1 MSAHILHTNDQ
12 HGRLGTFPQIAAL
25 IQQYRTAYPNTLLVD
40 TGDLGLA
47 RYYWPLIV
55 SVLQHVRYDAIVP
68 GNLETQL
75 PDSASAADRLTEV
88 GAPLLAANL
97 EDWWAPS
104 QPVLVVTCGDLTIG
118 LLGLTTPLPYPPGHP
133 LAPTERPPGTPVITD
148 PIEVARV
155 WVPRLRQMADA
166 VVVLSHLGLAGDLPL
181 ARAVP
186 DIDLIIGGH
195 SHHRLAS
202 PIRVGRTSIVQA
214 GLNNMAIGWSSL
226 RRENGSITAEYRL
239 LPVTLG
245 APRDAVVEELIR
257 HYLERCYPEKLEVI
271 AHTEGFG
278 GDHALENGFSNLVT
292 DILRHAAGADIFLT
306 KASFIVPPIEPGPLR
321 RWDLEMHVFLAT
333 ASVVVMELTG
343 EEVLAALE
351 HGATDPVFTF
361 LPPETRMEDA
371 RLIEAAEVRPA
382 TNFLYQSGMR
392 LLVDYTRPWG
402 ERVVQARIGRSSL
415 RRERTY
421 TVAMDSFLAQG
432 YSGFHWFTQG
442 RSRREVGKVMDLLV
456 DELQR
461 RARAGPLRGR
471 LDGRLH
477 MRGLRFAG

>member
-1 MSAHILHTNDQ
+1 MSGYILHTNDQ

-25 IQQYRTAYPNTLLVD
+25 IQQYRAAYPDTLLVD

-55 SVLQHVRYDAIVP
+55 SVLQHIRYDAIVP

-75 PDSASAADRLTEV
+75 ADSASAADRLVEV

-97 EDWWAPS
+97 QDWWAPS
-104 QPVLVVTCGDLTIG
+104 QPVLVAACGDLTVG
-118 LLGLTTPLPYPPGHP
+118 LLGLTTPVPYPPGHP
-133 LAPTERPPGTPVITD
+133 LAPAERPPGTPVITD
-148 PIEVARV
+148 PIEAART
-155 WVPRLRQMADA
+155 WVPRVRQMADA

-202 PIRVGRTSIVQA
+202 PIRIGRTSIVQA
-214 GLNNMAIGWSSL
+214 GLNNMALGCSSL
-226 RRENGSITAEYRL
+226 RREDGGIAVEYRL
-239 LPVTLG
+239 VPVTLG
-245 APRDAVVEELIR
+245 TPRDVAVDELVT

-271 AHTEGFG
+271 AHTEGFS

-292 DILRHAAGADIFLT
+292 DILRHAAGADVFLT

-321 RWDLEMHVFLAT
+321 LWDLEMHVFLAT
-333 ASVVVMELTG
+333 ASVVVMELSG
-343 EEVLAALE
+343 QELLAALE

-361 LPPETRMEDA
+361 LPPETRTEDA
-371 RLIEAAEVRPA
+371 RLIEEAEVRPA

-392 LLVDYTRPWG
+392 LVIDYTRPWG
-402 ERVVQARIGRSSL
+402 ERVVLARLGRGRL
-415 RRERTY
+415 RPERTY

-432 YSGFHWFTQG
+432 YSGFQWFVQG
-442 RSRREVGKVMDLLV
+442 RNRREAGKVMDLLV
-456 DELQR
+456 TELRR
-461 RARAGPLRGR
+461 RARAGLLRGR

-477 MRGLRFAG
+477 VRGLRFAA